1 MITILA
7 SKGKISTRQ
16 AMIILALMTLSPEIR
31 LFPQFTAKIA
41 GKAGWLA
48 PVVAIV
54 PLILLVILTQKM
66 FKTYKEASLSDVF
79 YKILGNTIGR
89 IVVSL
94 YLIWMLV
101 LLALYIRYYAERI
114 LSSMLPHTSILF
126 LIISMLIMVFIAARY
141 GLTPIARAIEMFFLL
156 FVVILIFTFVLVIPN
171 VTYRNI
177 MNVSYLDIWPV
188 IKSSH
193 IILSIWG
200 YYIFIFFLGDKINDK
215 ENIKKIGLKGLMF
228 KFVFCILLLI
238 TTIGTLSATLASH
251 ISLPFFMMVKN
262 ISIWGTIERLESI
275 LLSVWIVS
283 DFVIITMFTCIS
295 IAIIK
300 SIFVLSDTKA
310 LVGPVVLLGGVG
322 ALFLFNN
329 RYDLE
334 SFSKFIAIPTNIV
347 FAFII
352 PIFTFI
358 VGKIRKKIL
367 K

>member
-16 AMIILALMTLSPEIR
+16 AMIILWMMTLSPEIR

-54 PLILLVILTQKM
+54 PLILLVILTQK
-66 FKTYKEASLSDVF
+66 FFNTFKEASLSDVF

-89 IVVSL
+89 FVVSL

-101 LLALYIRYYAERI
+101 LLSLYIRYYAERL
-114 LSSMLPHTSILF
+114 LSSMLPDTSILF
-126 LIISMLIMVFIAARY
+126 LIISMLVMVFIAARY
-141 GLTPIARAIEMFFLL
+141 GLTPIARATEIFFLL
-156 FVVILIFTFVLVIPN
+156 FVVILLITFALAIPN

-177 MNVSYLDIWPV
+177 MNVSYFDIWPV
-188 IKSSH
+188 VKSSH

-200 YYIFIFFLGDKINDK
+200 YYIFIFFLGDNINDK
-215 ENIKKIGLKGLMF
+215 ENIKKFGFKGLIL
-228 KFVFCILLLI
+228 KFVFSLVMLI

-251 ISLPFFMMVKN
+251 ISLPFFIMVKN
-262 ISIWGTIERLESI
+262 ISIWGTIERMESI
-275 LLSVWIVS
+275 LLSVWVVS
-283 DFVIITMFTCIS
+283 DFVIITMFTCFSIS
-295 IAIIK
+295 IIK

-310 LVGPVVLLGGVG
+310 LVGPVVLLAGVG
-322 ALFLFNN
+322 SLFLFKD
-329 RYDLE
+329 RFELE
-334 SFSKFIAIPTNIV
+334 SFSKFIAIPVNNV

-352 PIFTFI
+352 PILIFI
-358 VGKIRKKIL
+358 IGKIRKSF
-367 K
+367 